1 MIPSSSSSSSSSSSL
16 FQIYCQLPDTLQL
29 KFPGSTTKVFSALS
43 FVNLSSISA
52 GSPQCYTS
60 FDYVDKL
67 LMTTLT
73 PICIEIVVCICFLA
87 HIAYKSRAGWHPGD
101 FGAIVSTYVSFFL
114 VVSYLV
120 LPSVSTT
127 IFGSFN
133 CVSVDPEHLV
143 PGLPKYLRLDY
154 SISCD
159 SPRWVFLPSLLFSF
173 LGFSFPMCYFFS
185 FLPLCPFR
193 CIRLTSHTHVSTSR
207 LLTRLNPYLYLF
219 ATSISFP
226 SLFLSLYSPT
236 NQ

>member
-1 MIPSSSSSSSSSSSL
+1 
-16 FQIYCQLPDTLQL
+16 
-29 KFPGSTTKVFSALS
+29 
-43 FVNLSSISA
+43 
-52 GSPQCYTS
+52 
-60 FDYVDKL
+60 
-67 LMTTLT
+67 MTTLT

-114 VVSYLV
+114 VVRSVNQLVNKSISQLALSADPLLHLLLHLFNTHSCIHSHHPPPPPLFSSLLLLLLLLFFSSLLLSSPPLLLPPSPPLSYLV

-159 SPRWVFLPSLLFSF
+159 SPRWVFPPSLLRPWFF
-173 LGFSFPMCYFFS
+173 FPIVLRFFI
-185 FLPLCPFR
+185 PF
-193 CIRLTSHTHVSTSR
+193 IVS
-207 LLTRLNPYLYLF
+207 
-219 ATSISFP
+219 
-226 SLFLSLYSPT
+226 LSLHSFDKQVMRIYPHLIS
-236 NQ
+236 